1 MNEPNESIISENKET
16 NQKWYGYVL
25 CVCVCVYVESLMIR
39 KAKGVQWQNTDPLTK
54 WQL

>member
-1 MNEPNESIISENKET
+1 MNQMK
-16 NQKWYGYVL
+16 VL
-25 CVCVCVYVESLMIR
+25 LVKIKRQTKNDMVMCCVCVCVYVESLMIR